1 MSGEGFLW
9 LLAAVVCVT
18 EACLQQCK
26 RVRGLMEE
34 SLKGGRIP
42 RTQWGPLLQGMQEAA
57 QAVSEV
63 SHGRWA
69 KLLASRSAHM
79 ACAAVALQHE
89 EKVLCLWMN
98 SSRSNCWYVPVER
111 SCLQMLN
118 VFWYDGIKHHDVSY
132 GKLHHG
138 TCHVWW

>member
-9 LLAAVVCVT
+9 LLAAVLCVS

-34 SLKGGRIP
+34 ALKGGRVP

-69 KLLASRSAHM
+69 KLLASRSAHTP
-79 ACAAVALQHE
+79 CATV
-89 EKVLCLWMN
+89 V
-98 SSRSNCWYVPVER
+98 
-111 SCLQMLN
+111 LQMKSTGSSCWH
-118 VFWYDGIKHHDVSY
+118 V
-132 GKLHHG
+132 LH
-138 TCHVWW
+138 VRLERL